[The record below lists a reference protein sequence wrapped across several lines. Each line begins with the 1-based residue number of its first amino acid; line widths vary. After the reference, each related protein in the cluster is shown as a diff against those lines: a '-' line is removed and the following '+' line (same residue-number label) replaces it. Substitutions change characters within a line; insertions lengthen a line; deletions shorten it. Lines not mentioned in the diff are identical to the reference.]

1 MLFSVLLYS
10 SYFMIIPCTVLC
22 CVRGLSSSY
31 SLVHFLATVVC
42 HCFAMM
48 CMSAKRTRTILL
60 QAMPAVNL
68 PTKFNNNHGS
78 KFKNVRSQEKT
89 VSSFTSSSTVSD
101 ILLIIDRTST
111 ASTLDSVEERES
123 SRVESSK
130 GS

>member
-22 CVRGLSSSY
+22 LCARSFFELFFGVYIFWRLS
-31 SLVHFLATVVC
+31 VC

-60 QAMPAVNL
+60 QATRRMPAVNL

-111 ASTLDSVEERES
+111 ASTLDL
-123 SRVESSK
+123 
-130 GS
+130 